1 VAAAPNEAQ
10 TLERAT
16 RERDLFL
23 RLLELGT
30 ADDVRPFL
38 TEVLSLLL
46 ETVHAEHGYLELSGS
61 EGALPLAW
69 VARGYSDAEVPSV
82 RARLSQ
88 GIIREAIEHGRT
100 VSTASAL
107 EDPRFSGFASVQAG
121 KIRAVLC
128 APLALASGDGAPGA
142 RIGVLY
148 LEGRKAPGP
157 FPEDDRRLVEIA
169 SRHAAP
175 FAERLLARGLE
186 RVDPTQPLRER
197 LGPAARALAGE
208 SAALAEVLRQALVA
222 APVPVTVLLRGESGT
237 GKSALARALHEASP
251 RARGPFVELNVAA
264 LPDTLFESELFGA
277 ERGAHSTATQRV
289 IGKAEAANGGTL
301 FLDEIAELTIT
312 SQAKLLGFL
321 QSKTFLRLGG
331 TAPVRADVRVIAAT
345 NADLEEAVREKRFRE
360 DLYYRL
366 NVLEIVMP
374 PLRERRSDIPSIAA
388 ALLSRL
394 AGSDAE
400 RLALSRPA
408 ARALEEA
415 EWPGNIRQ
423 LENVISRGWASALA
437 EGARTVEPR
446 HLFGAARANAP
457 DDASGLSYQEATRRF
472 QAELLAGTLEAS
484 SWNVSEA
491 ARRLGLSRSHMNDL
505 IRAHGLVRRTPSSP

>member
-1 VAAAPNEAQ
+1 MNEAQ
-10 TLERAT
+10 ALERAT

-23 RLLELGT
+23 RLLEVGA

-38 TEVLSLLL
+38 TDVLSLLL
-46 ETVHAEHGYLELSGS
+46 ETAQAEHGYLELSGP
-61 EGALPLAW
+61 EGAPPLAW
-69 VARGYSDAEVPSV
+69 VARGYSDAEVPGV

-88 GIIREAIEHGRT
+88 GIIREAIAGGRT
-100 VSTASAL
+100 LSTASAV

-128 APLALASGDGAPGA
+128 APLALASTATEPGA

-148 LEGRKAPGP
+148 LDGRKAPGP
-157 FPEDDRRLVEIA
+157 FPEEDRRLVEIA
-169 SRHAAP
+169 SRHVAP

-186 RVDPTQPLRER
+186 RVDPTLPLRER
-197 LGPAARALAGE
+197 LGPAARSLAGE

-237 GKSALARALHEASP
+237 GKSALARAIHEASP

-289 IGKAEAANGGTL
+289 IGKAEAAHGGTL
-301 FLDEIAELTIT
+301 FLDEIAELSIT

-331 TAPVRADVRVIAAT
+331 TATVRADVRVVAAT
-345 NADLEEAVREKRFRE
+345 NANLEEAVREKRFRE

-388 ALLSRL
+388 ALLARL
-394 AGSDAE
+394 AGSESE
-400 RLALSRPA
+400 RLSLTRAS

-415 EWPGNIRQ
+415 EWPGNVRQ
-423 LENVISRGWASALA
+423 LENVLSRGWASALA
-437 EGARTVEPR
+437 EGVRSVEPR
-446 HLFGAARANAP
+446 HLFGGGRASTSA
-457 DDASGLSYQEATRRF
+457 DDQGAQTYQEATRRF
-472 QAELLAGTLEAS
+472 QSDLLAATLDAC

-491 ARRLGLSRSHMNDL
+491 SRRLGLSRSHMNDL
-505 IRAHGLVRRTPSSP
+505 IRAHGLVRRATAP